1 MPRTDETGRL
11 APNAARL
18 RKIKDV
24 TSTTKKN
31 LDRERQIEYIVF
43 VIVKAFYC
51 RFFLISRL
59 P

>member
-51 RFFLISRL
+51 RFF
-59 P
+59 